1 MSSRPVIIHPA
12 LLYIITFFIAAC
24 SLIYELLIAQ
34 TISFF
39 ASNLVIWYSL
49 TIGLYL
55 VAMGAGAFLY
65 ERHFS
70 KKDPWL
76 FLGVTE
82 IILGIVG
89 GLVVIFI
96 YVAQMLMGFAWVNA
110 LPFWGTILFWIMS
123 LSCILSVG
131 ILTGLELP
139 VLIRMGEMFF
149 KKDITNRILSADYF
163 GSLAGGLIFPLVL
176 FPRLELMTIGFVVA
190 SFNLAMAFMILKQ
203 VQRSQKLI
211 LLTGIFLVLFMIGSV
226 QASSLTQYF
235 AQKYYYY
242 EYSGGNIFSL
252 FWPDQRLPK
261 IDRTVSLYQKIDVV
275 NLPPDPMLDQLVKVY
290 SSKLN
295 EYQNY
300 PKDLGLFMDGY
311 FQFWAGFE
319 ELYHEYLAHV
329 PVILMNHQPKNV
341 LILGAGDG
349 LLLRELIKYKSVESV
364 TLVDIDP
371 KIIELAKGNKDFA
384 AMNQHS
390 FSDPRVH
397 AVVGDAF
404 QFVRQTHQTFDC
416 IYMDFP
422 DPKDY
427 NLSKIYS
434 REFYIFMKRVLTPD
448 GFAVLDAPRQR
459 KLSSYTALDEDEEI
473 YLQTLLSAGFHH
485 VYRFHS
491 RLETDNPQAHD
502 IFAENIGEANEL
514 VVREFDRGA
523 ERVKTIYGKEA
534 IVDQMV
540 NDFVSDYQE
549 SFYFVTNNDAPLNK
563 QFKDYGLK
571 LYLLN
576 EKRFNL
582 AADSIQ
588 GLATKDDSRINSIMR
603 PTLPQ
608 LSQWWN
614 IKLPY

>member
-1 MSSRPVIIHPA
+1 MSSKPMNHPA
-12 LLYIITFFIAAC
+12 LLYLITFLIAAC

-49 TIGLYL
+49 TIGFYL

-65 ERHFS
+65 EKYFS
-70 KKDPWL
+70 KHDEWL

-82 IILGIVG
+82 MMLGIVG

-110 LPFWGTILFWIMS
+110 LPFAGTIIFWFIS
-123 LSCILSVG
+123 LSCVIAVG
-131 ILTGLELP
+131 VLTGLELP
-139 VLIRMGEMFF
+139 VLMHMGERYF
-149 KKDITNRILSADYF
+149 KKEINNRILSADYF
-163 GSLAGGLIFPLVL
+163 GSLAGGLLFPLVL

-190 SFNLAMAFMILKQ
+190 SFNLAMALMILTQ
-203 VQRSQKLI
+203 VKRSQKFISLS
-211 LLTGIFLVLFMIGSV
+211 GIFLILFMFGSV
-226 QASSLTQYF
+226 QSSSLAQYF
-235 AQKYYYY
+235 VQKYYYY
-242 EYSGGNIFSL
+242 EYSAGNIFSL
-252 FWPDQRLPK
+252 FWPDRRLPK

-275 NLPPDPMLDQLVKVY
+275 RLPPDPLLDQLVKVY

-295 EYQNY
+295 ERQDY

-329 PVILMNHQPKNV
+329 PVILMDHQPKNV

-349 LLLRELIKYKSVESV
+349 LLLRELIKYKTVESI

-371 KIIELAKGNKDFA
+371 KIIELAKENKDFA
-384 AMNQHS
+384 AMNHHS

-397 AVVGDAF
+397 VVIGDAF
-404 QFVRQTHQTFDC
+404 QFVRQMDQTFDC
-416 IYMDFP
+416 IYLDFP

-434 REFYIFMKRVLTPD
+434 REFYIFVKRILAPG

-491 RLETDNPQAHD
+491 RLETDNSQARE
-502 IFAENIGEANEL
+502 IFAEHVGDADEL
-514 VVREFDRGA
+514 VVREFDHDA
-523 ERVKTIYGKEA
+523 ERVKTIHGREA
-534 IVDQMV
+534 IVGQMV
-540 NDFVSDYQE
+540 DDFVNDYQE
-549 SFYFVTNNDAPLNK
+549 SFYFVTNNETPLNK
-563 QFKDYGLK
+563 HFKDYGLK

-582 AADSIQ
+582 VADSIQ
-588 GLATKDDSRINSIMR
+588 NLITKDHSRINTIMR